1 MVSFNQITKIT
12 DYDEKLKEFKNTFK
26 PNIDKFI
33 KENEE
38 TIKSLLKKY
47 EVDYY
52 SKYLKYKQKYLELK
66 AIKESRQSIN
76 H

>member
-47 EVDYY
+47 EVDLVAENRGFT
-52 SKYLKYKQKYLELK
+52 KKEKI
-66 AIKESRQSIN
+66 IKFSA
-76 H
+76 